1 MVENQKNLFINR
13 KLKKKNEKFVNLI
26 TNDTYGIFADL
37 GTYGAVLVYFYI
49 CSLIPHT
56 YDGKVF
62 VDEKTNQ
69 PIVTKP
75 FELSPQAIRNTY
87 GKHSIDMYRDGIN
100 RLTEL
105 GFIKQ
110 VKGNFYQFDDV
121 PLKYRVKTMEE
132 KEEMDKLDA
141 ETAFKLMHQE
151 QLKEAKIE
159 ELEQP
164 KPREKYSWED

>member
-1 MVENQKNLFINR
+1 MVENQKSLFINR
-13 KLKKKNEKFVNLI
+13 KLKKKNEKYVNLI
-26 TNDTYGIFADL
+26 TENTYDIFAEL

-62 VDEKTNQ
+62 VDEKTHQ

-75 FELSPQAIRNTY
+75 FELSPQAIRNAY

-100 RLTEL
+100 RLIEL

-110 VKGNFYQFDDV
+110 IKGNFYQFDDI
-121 PLKYRVKTMEE
+121 PLKYRVKTMKE
-132 KEEMDKLDA
+132 KEEMDNLDA

-151 QLKEAKIE
+151 QLKEAKME